1 MKTIGLIGGA
11 SWISTVEYYRII
23 NQQVNE
29 RLGGVNSARIL
40 LYSVNFEELKPPAD
54 WNGWIVTADILSGI
68 AQRLENAGADCLLL
82 CSNTPHI
89 IADLIQQKIN
99 IPLVNIAEETSREIA
114 KKKFKTVA
122 LLGTKFTMEHVF
134 FKEKLLKNNINTLI
148 PDEAGREFIHSS
160 IYTEFVKGMF
170 KKETKRKFIDIINDL
185 KTKGAEGVIFG
196 CTEIPLLIRQE
207 ECPLPIFDTTLIH
220 ATAAVD
226 FALKEHFAII

>member
-1 MKTIGLIGGA
+1 MKTIGLIGGT
-11 SWISTVEYYRII
+11 SWVSTVEYYRII

-29 RLGGVNSARIL
+29 RLGGINSARIL

-54 WNGWIVTADILSGI
+54 WNGWIETAAMLSGI
-68 AQRLENAGADCLLL
+68 ANKLEIAGAECLLL

-89 IADLIQQKIN
+89 IADLVQQKIN
-99 IPLVNIAEETSREIA
+99 IPLINIADETSKEIA
-114 KKKFKTVA
+114 NKKFKTIA
-122 LLGTKFTMEHVF
+122 LLGTKFTMEHFF
-134 FKEKLLKNNINTLI
+134 FKEKLLKNDIDTLI

-160 IYTEFVKGMF
+160 IYTEFVKGTF
-170 KKETKRKFIDIINDL
+170 KTETKRKFIDIINDL